1 LQDCGVLPAHC
12 VCSGAHVPVHDPFT
26 HVWLVHAAGD
36 PQPPLALHV
45 STPLLEH
52 CVDPSAHDPEQTPLT
67 HVFPTHAT
75 GDPQLPALLQVSTPL
90 PEH

>member
-1 LQDCGVLPAHC
+1 
-12 VCSGAHVPVHDPFT
+12 
-26 HVWLVHAAGD
+26 
-36 PQPPLALHV
+36 
-45 STPLLEH
+45 LLEH
-52 CVDPSAHDPEQTPLT
+52 CVVPSAHEPEHAPPT